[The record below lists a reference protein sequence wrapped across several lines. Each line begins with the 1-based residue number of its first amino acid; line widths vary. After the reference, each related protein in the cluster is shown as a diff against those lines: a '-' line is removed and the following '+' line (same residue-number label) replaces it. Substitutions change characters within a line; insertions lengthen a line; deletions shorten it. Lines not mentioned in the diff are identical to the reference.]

1 MHASPC
7 GPLPRKLKVF
17 IDNPAV
23 PTQLETVLD
32 LLYELRQ
39 KAATSETVK
48 AILQPKGLP
57 DLNTNNKQTTYHLHA
72 ARELQLVTQD
82 PDGNLR
88 LAYSI
93 REGKPTAKEAIVQA
107 VDRHVLSSVNV
118 EPWFGRLYGYVIAR
132 EEVIPGDT
140 NARKN
145 LCTEFNNALPSSIER
160 NNPLN
165 SDKLSP
171 HYLRWYAYAGMGWR
185 DPADRFILDP
195 TERLRRALPSV
206 FNGDQRLEAAAFMS
220 SLAQV
225 CPELD
230 GGAMFKDV
238 CTERYNPADRV
249 CTSALAMALRNLHDE
264 GCIQLDC
271 PQDSQGWSLERGGSV
286 RNNESL
292 QSDRFDRVT
301 LRLSKKRT

>member
-1 MHASPC
+1 M
-7 GPLPRKLKVF
+7 F
-17 IDNPAV
+17 IDNPSV

-57 DLNTNNKQTTYHLHA
+57 DLSANNKQTTYHLHA

-88 LAYSI
+88 LAYPI

-107 VDRHVLSSVNV
+107 VDRHVLSSADV

-132 EEVIPGDT
+132 DGVIPGEG
-140 NARKN
+140 NGRKN
-145 LCTEFNNALPSSIER
+145 LCTDFNNALPDGVER
-160 NNPLN
+160 GNQLN
-165 SDKLSP
+165 DTKLP
-171 HYLRWYAYAGMGWR
+171 HYVRWYAYAGMGWR
-185 DPADRFILDP
+185 DPAGRLVLDP

-220 SLAQV
+220 SLALV

-230 GGAMFKDV
+230 GGALFKEV
-238 CTERYNPADRV
+238 CAERYNPADRV
-249 CTSALAMALRNLHDE
+249 CTSALAMAMRNLHDE
-264 GCIQLDC
+264 GFIQLDC

-286 RNNESL
+286 RNNETL

>member
-1 MHASPC
+1 M
-7 GPLPRKLKVF
+7 F
-17 IDNPAV
+17 IDNPTV
-23 PTQLETVLD
+23 TTQLETVLD

-39 KAATSETVK
+39 KAATSEAIK

-57 DLNTNNKQTTYHLHA
+57 DLTANSKQAANQLHA
-72 ARELQLVTQD
+72 AKELELVTQD
-82 PDGNLR
+82 EGGNFR
-88 LAYSI
+88 LAYSV
-93 REGKPTAKEAIVQA
+93 RDGKPTAKEAIVRA
-107 VDRHVLSSVNV
+107 VDRKVLASAEV

-132 EEVIPGDT
+132 EGVIPGEG
-140 NARKN
+140 NGRKS
-145 LCTEFNNALPSSIER
+145 LCTDFNNALPDGVQR
-160 NNPLN
+160 GNPLN
-165 SDKLSP
+165 DTKLP
-171 HYLRWYAYAGMGWR
+171 QYVRWYAYVGMGWR
-185 DPADRFILDP
+185 DPAERLVLDP

-230 GGAMFKDV
+230 GGALFNEV
-238 CTERYNPADRV
+238 CAERYNPADRV

-264 GCIQLDC
+264 GWIQLDC

-286 RNNESL
+286 RNNETL

-301 LRLSKKRT
+301 LRLAPKRT